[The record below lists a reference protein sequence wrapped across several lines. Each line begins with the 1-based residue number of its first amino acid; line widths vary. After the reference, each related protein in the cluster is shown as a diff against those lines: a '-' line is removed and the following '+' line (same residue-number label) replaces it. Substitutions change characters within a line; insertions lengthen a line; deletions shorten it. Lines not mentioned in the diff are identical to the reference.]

1 MTGTRPW
8 PNPDHQ
14 QRCIITSIWYS
25 YAGALPI
32 VRGTDCPRPASAGRA
47 RLTSSSAPGRPP
59 RCLRSGE
66 TRPIPGTAR
75 PGRLDHAT
83 GRQCPGLPPCPSA
96 RVPADSIPARCR
108 SLRHRGRHPSR
119 EHRRSAP
126 SPPATLHGFLI
137 AITGLIPIASTVA
150 PEDLMSRARP
160 WPTRLTSGP
169 APARPAAGRARDAR
183 PDRKPSR
190 RAGLGH
196 RSAPL
201 SRRGP
206 RLDRPRPGCDSPAT
220 DEDAPHRRTRSRPKG
235 LTPGPVRAH
244 NP

>member
-1 MTGTRPW
+1 MR
-8 PNPDHQ
+8 
-14 QRCIITSIWYS
+14 YS
-25 YAGALPI
+25 FVGALPI
-32 VRGTDCPRPASAGRA
+32 VRGTDWPTPASAGPA

-96 RVPADSIPARCR
+96 RVPADSTSARCQ
-108 SLRHRGRHPSR
+108 SLRHRGHHPSR
-119 EHRRSAP
+119 EDQWSAP
-126 SPPATLHGFLI
+126 SPPLTPHGFLI
-137 AITGLIPIASTVA
+137 TITRLIRIPSTVA
-150 PEDLMSRARP
+150 PEDLMSRVRP
-160 WPTRLTSGP
+160 WPTRLTSSP
-169 APARPAAGRARDAR
+169 APARPAIRRARDAR

-190 RAGLGH
+190 PAGLGH
-196 RSAPL
+196 QCPPL

-220 DEDAPHRRTRSRPKG
+220 DGDAPHRRTGRRPKG
-235 LTPGPVRAH
+235 PTPGPVLAH